1 MTDTFFDDIDL
12 AAYDATMYGFG
23 LTAITQAASTGVY
36 KTTGGS
42 NGWGWSDSKLDEI
55 LTSLESDILTPKQA
69 VAKRLAADKIIISN
83 YWGLP
88 LYANPVLASYN
99 KAIKN
104 VKPAPIGNN
113 LTWNFWEWS
122 Y

>member
-1 MTDTFFDDIDL
+1 
-12 AAYDATMYGFG
+12 MYGFG
-23 LTAITQAASTGVY
+23 ITALTQANSTGVY

-55 LTSLESDILTPKQA
+55 LTSLESDVLTPKQ
-69 VAKRLAADKIIISN
+69 VTAKRLAADKIIVSN

-88 LYANPVLASYN
+88 LYANPVLAAYN
-99 KAIKN
+99 KDLKN